1 MYSPISLLFSTDWLL
16 LRRGG
21 GCGDITVCKNVVK
34 SKSGKDVYR
43 FKIRLYDQNSETEL
57 NDVGRQE
64 FLTVNVRYGV
74 LVFVL

>member
-1 MYSPISLLFSTDWLL
+1 MSQ
-16 LRRGG
+16 
-21 GCGDITVCKNVVK
+21 

-43 FKIRLYDQNSETEL
+43 FKIRLYDQNSQTEL